1 MEDSTKNHSMSGLN
15 PPEDVSG
22 EDKST
27 GINSHC
33 CTAFDVP
40 VSPLHGDAAMWGRLA
55 DNDGKL
61 EIATNK
67 RVSPLAALA
76 KVRVMEI
83 APSKQASMLE
93 VAADK

>member
-1 MEDSTKNHSMSGLN
+1 MSGLN
-15 PPEDVSG
+15 PPENVLW
-22 EDKST
+22 EEKSI
-27 GINSHC
+27 GINIHC
-33 CTAFDVP
+33 CPVFDVP

-83 APSKQASMLE
+83 AASKQASKLE
-93 VAADK
+93 VAANK

>member
-1 MEDSTKNHSMSGLN
+1 M
-15 PPEDVSG
+15 
-22 EDKST
+22 KSI
-27 GINSHC
+27 GINIHC
-33 CTAFDVP
+33 CPVFDVP